1 MLGFARNIVFFRVHG
16 GSVAEKSR
24 LARATVSGAVALP
37 WNLARNALAVELSVA
52 GDFFSSLL
60 LLCYC
65 VLHVLR
71 HFVHWT
77 GASKAMRSTVLCCNS
92 IALGNSVSAD
102 RSGMAASRFLAAAG
116 ACGILLFLA
125 AENRKL

>member
-1 MLGFARNIVFFRVHG
+1 MHG

-77 GASKAMRSTVLCCNS
+77 GASKQCVLQFCV
-92 IALGNSVSAD
+92 A
-102 RSGMAASRFLAAAG
+102 
-116 ACGILLFLA
+116 ILLRLATQSLQIAVEWLRQGFSLLRVRAEYYCFLQLRTV
-125 AENRKL
+125 NCKM